1 MTNKKLTYTAPAIQ
15 SYGSVVELTGTFCLP
30 DLGASD
36 TKNLGWPSDTNFKFL
51 PNVTCDQPGDNPP
64 PAVS

>member
-36 TKNLGWPSDTNFKFL
+36 TKNLGWPSDTNWKIVPF
-51 PNVTCDQPGDNPP
+51 CDQPGGDTPP